1 MSPPLPYTRSSTTPY
16 QIPASFL
23 GRDQGEDTTPPS
35 PTSAHKLSICLIP
48 EISQS
53 QNTFEVS
60 IKRNSLGLGFSI
72 TGGLDA
78 PSPWTNL
85 IRIKKIFPLQP
96 AWETGQLK
104 VGDVI
109 LKVSGVPLT
118 SLSLRQA
125 LDILRTSP
133 PNTVLQVCRIP
144 DSISANQR
152 SCPTYSKRTSVVR
165 SYSYGPYNHNTW
177 DTFKQATDQGFG
189 YLKDYS
195 SSRPSLTSAGD
206 SMEIEISPATPEKEW
221 SPGPEIIYDDD
232 NDDTMQLLRPVEN
245 ALLNNSRIVGE
256 FSIQLT
262 KVNGSLGFS
271 LQSID
276 DTVLKHSIKGIVR
289 DPALSDGRLK
299 AGDKLLTANGV
310 DLSTFTHQE
319 LIMFLRQCDET
330 VTLGLFRDASR
341 SQTPLDPESPTQ
353 DIRGRSPGRKNLRY
367 EAKEL
372 VRSLQS
378 SRTSLEK
385 AGLGCQ
391 SGSYSHGTLGRRR
404 GRPFSPAPGHIKGQ
418 AGRGQLL
425 GSPVPTVESP
435 VTPHNTS
442 APPSLAVTQAFN
454 SLALEDSLEDRIH
467 IEEVDSPLHEYL
479 ASRSDYLSSK
489 DEDENFNR
497 FSDYHQYFGDVE
509 ISSIPNSPSLG
520 RVLDSSNINLSR
532 SLPRSTRFESMY
544 PASRP
549 NELNLSTDK
558 RRQGY
563 IFHSTSLHSNQF

>member
-1 MSPPLPYTRSSTTPY
+1 M
-16 QIPASFL
+16 
-23 GRDQGEDTTPPS
+23 
-35 PTSAHKLSICLIP
+35 P
-48 EISQS
+48 EFSQS
-53 QNTFEVS
+53 ENTFEVS

-72 TGGLDA
+72 TGGVEA

-104 VGDVI
+104 VGDIIV
-109 LKVSGVPLT
+109 KVSGVPLS

-133 PNTVLQVCRIP
+133 PHTNLQVCRIP
-144 DSISANQR
+144 DPVSVNQR
-152 SCPTYSKRTSVVR
+152 SSPTYSKRTSVVR

-177 DTFKQATDQGFG
+177 DTFKQAANQEFG
-189 YLKDYS
+189 YFSDYAA
-195 SSRPSLTSAGD
+195 SRPTLSSTGN

-221 SPGPEIIYDDD
+221 SPATEIDAADD
-232 NDDTMQLLRPVEN
+232 DDTMQLLRPVEN
-245 ALLNNSRIVGE
+245 ALLNNSKVVGE
-256 FSIQLT
+256 FTVQLT

-271 LQSID
+271 LQSTD

-289 DPALSDGRLK
+289 DPAMSDGRLEV
-299 AGDKLLTANGV
+299 GDKLISANGV
-310 DLSTFTHQE
+310 DLSSFTHQE
-319 LIMFLRQCDET
+319 LIQFLRQCDET

-341 SQTPLDPESPTQ
+341 SQTPQDQESPTQ
-353 DIRGRSPGRKNLRY
+353 ILRGRSPGRKNLRY

-385 AGLGCQ
+385 AGLGSQ
-391 SGSYSHGTLGRRR
+391 SGSYTHGTLGRRR
-404 GRPFSPAPGHIKGQ
+404 GRPFSPAPGLIKGSL
-418 AGRGQLL
+418 AGARGQLIC

-442 APPSLAVTQAFN
+442 APPSLAVTQAFT
-454 SLALEDSLEDRIH
+454 SLNLEDSLEDRLQ
-467 IEEVDSPLHEYL
+467 IEEVESPSSFSHLPSSSVE
-479 ASRSDYLSSK
+479 SPSCRSYQPPSFPSYSLK
-489 DEDENFNR
+489 DEDENYNQ
-497 FSDYHQYFGDVE
+497 FSDYLRAPRPDDCRPCYGQYLGDGM
-509 ISSIPNSPSLG
+509 PGSPRVG
-520 RVLDSSNINLSR
+520 RVLEQSNINLSR
-532 SLPRSTRFESMY
+532 SLPRSTKFENAY
-544 PASRP
+544 PAPRP

-563 IFHSTSLHSNQF
+563 IFNSSPHTNQF